1 MLPHAMPDVDAERPE
16 EVAVSAFRAPRPDV
30 VVLERIVIADL
41 VRDEPALVP
50 PTLGGAEAPELRL
63 ASLITSCVASWS
75 WDIPLAGVL

>member
-1 MLPHAMPDVDAERPE
+1 MLPHVMRDVDPQGPKA
-16 EVAVSAFRAPRPDV
+16 VAVPALRAPRPDV
-30 VVLERIVIADL
+30 VVLERIGVADL
-41 VRDEPALVP
+41 ARDEPALVP